1 MITMW
6 KLKYTLKKI
15 KARLKEGEVVSKT
28 SLCLLIKKYKATG
41 SVADYRPTARPK
53 KLKEIH
59 YQFIDKQMAKDDE
72 LTGIKLLRM
81 LKEEFPDVS
90 VSLSTVKKAKCELG
104 WVVKRSSKPEPGP
117 NEQPVN
123 GEPSQQS
130 SRQACPSEQ
139 PANQEPSQ
147 QFSEQQPLQAS
158 KDWYLKPYS
167 LDLTTSPEET
177 VDDLN
182 YSSSDG
188 SDVIV
193 RSESNVIMIDVDLS
207 TKESVINVGTQTDV
221 VPYCK
226 CEDVITAIT
235 RLTHVVQTLSS
246 QVDTYFER
254 LTGQLN
260 LALDAII
267 SHRS

>member
-1 MITMW
+1 M
-6 KLKYTLKKI
+6 
-15 KARLKEGEVVSKT
+15 E
-28 SLCLLIKKYKATG
+28 SLLRDLQSQQLVPINSQSMESLLSNLQG
-41 SVADYRPTARPK
+41 K
-53 KLKEIH
+53 KLVPVNSQPIES
-59 YQFIDKQMAKDDE
+59 
-72 LTGIKLLRM
+72 LLRDLQSQQLVPM
-81 LKEEFPDVS
+81 SSQSME
-90 VSLSTVKKAKCELG
+90 SLLSNLQGNLQGKLVPANQEHSQ
-104 WVVKRSSKPEPGP
+104 RSSKPTAGP
-117 NEQPVN
+117 NKQPVN